1 MTSNTTIV
9 EGRVRGVAMRLYE
22 GVPPTLPA
30 MLAQVAR
37 ELPALEAIVFKD
49 VRWTYAEF
57 AERVERTAAVLARQ
71 FRIQRG
77 DRLAILTGNSADFP
91 VAFFAAVAL
100 GAIAVPLNNRWK
112 AEELRYALDDSGARG
127 LILHPEFY
135 EELQRVRPHLQ
146 ALEYVFLTSG
156 VREEG
161 TIPFDGGLA
170 GSGKPP
176 VVPLEPDD
184 VAGIFYT
191 SGTTGFPKGAMTTHR
206 NFITNCENARRV
218 LELKTGTL
226 RNLIAAP
233 LFHATACH
241 SQLVATIYV
250 GGTSVILR
258 EYKADRV
265 LDLIP
270 AERITMIVG
279 VPTMHWLLL
288 VNPRFSTTDLSS
300 ITTVAY
306 GGAPCPPELIR
317 NLKKAFPQA
326 RLGNGFGLTETSSIS
341 TFLPHELCETKSDS
355 VGRAAPV
362 VDLRIVDDVG
372 RELPYGAVGEIWI
385 KGPNVVAGYWRKPEA
400 TAESFSD
407 GWLHSG
413 DVGKF
418 DEDGCLY
425 VLDRKKDMIIR
436 GGENIYCVE
445 VENAIYA
452 HPKVL
457 EAAVVGVPDEVFGE
471 QVKAVVV
478 PKPGQTLT
486 ENELRAW
493 MKDQLADYK
502 APKYWVIQPTP
513 LPRNPAGKVLKP
525 SLRGPQPSKG

>member
-1 MTSNTTIV
+1 MTYKTGII
-9 EGRVRGVAMRLYE
+9 EGRVRGAAMRVYE
-22 GVPPTLPA
+22 GVPPVLPQ
-30 MLAQVAR
+30 MLEQVGR
-37 ELPALEAIVFKD
+37 ELPNHEAVVFENN
-49 VRWTYAEF
+49 RWTYSELS
-57 AERVERTAAVLARQ
+57 ERVKRTAAVLARN
-71 FRIQRG
+71 FRIGRG
-77 DRLAILTGNSADFP
+77 DRLAILTGNSSDFP
-91 VAFFAAVAL
+91 VAFFATVAL
-100 GAIAVPLNNRWK
+100 GAVVVPLNNRWK
-112 AEELRYALDDSGARG
+112 AEEIRYALDDSGARAV
-127 LILHPEFY
+127 IVHPEFY
-135 EELQRVRPHLQ
+135 EELQKVRRELKAIEH
-146 ALEYVFLTSG
+146 VFLTSG

-170 GSGKPP
+170 GSGRPP
-176 VVPLEPDD
+176 VVALEPDD
-184 VAGIFYT
+184 LAGIFYT

-218 LELKTGTL
+218 LGLEIGHV

-241 SQLVATIYV
+241 SQLIATTYV

-270 AERITMIVG
+270 AERITILVG

-288 VNPRFSTTDLSS
+288 VNPRFTETNVSS
-300 ITTVAY
+300 LEHVTY

-317 NLKKAFPQA
+317 NLKKAFPHA

-341 TFLPHELCETKSDS
+341 TFLPHELCEQKPDS
-355 VGRAAPV
+355 VGPAAPV
-362 VDLRIVDDVG
+362 VDLKIVEESG
-372 RELPYGAVGEIWI
+372 RELPRGEIGEIWI

-400 TAESFSD
+400 TAEAFSE

-413 DVGKF
+413 DVGKL
-418 DEDGCLY
+418 DADDCLY

-486 ENELRAW
+486 EEDLKTW
-493 MKDQLADYK
+493 MRERLADYK
-502 APKYWVIQPTP
+502 LPKYWVIQPTP

-525 SLRGPQPSKG
+525 ALRG